1 MKKMF
6 SLLIWISY
14 LALAAPAK
22 SADFASVQLQQFPTL
37 QPVSLQG
44 LTNNKPTY
52 VKLWASWCQPC
63 LEQMPHFQQLQQ
75 SYGDKVNF
83 VAININI
90 NEQRDAIRQVIQRFG
105 LTMPVW
111 LDQQGKIA
119 VALGLVGTPMS
130 VLINSQGQLVYTT
143 HESDQAL
150 DSLLGKL
157 AAGQQLPPADDTS
170 ISIAAQQQILAP
182 FATGEHLLFFTAS
195 WCDWYLA
202 ESRPVMSAHCK
213 QAQQGLNKLAA
224 EFPKAHWQGVVNHL
238 WTDDKALT
246 DFIGLYQLKV
256 PFQIDTG
263 GVLFQHFNVREIP
276 VLLKIKDGKIVTRI
290 TDFKDMA
297 KVRLSVQ
304 QQSTS
309 L

>member
-1 MKKMF
+1 MRRWLMLCGVF
-6 SLLIWISY
+6 ILSW
-14 LALAAPAK
+14 
-22 SADFASVQLQQFPTL
+22 SVQAQVPDVKKIQLQLFPTL

-44 LTNNKPTY
+44 LNNGKPSY

-90 NEQRDAIRQVIQRFG
+90 NEDRDAIRQVIQRFG

-111 LDQQGKIA
+111 LDQQGQIA
-119 VALGLVGTPMS
+119 LALGLVGTPMS
-130 VLINSQGQLVYTT
+130 VLMNSQGQQVYST
-143 HESDQAL
+143 HESDATL
-150 DSLLGKL
+150 DTLLAKL
-157 AAGQQLPPADDTS
+157 AAGQQLPPADNAS
-170 ISIAAQQQILAP
+170 LSIAARQQILAP
-182 FATGEHLLFFTAS
+182 FATGEHLLFFSAS

-202 ESRPVMSAHCK
+202 ESRPAMSAHCK
-213 QAQQGLNKLAA
+213 VAQQGLNKLAA
-224 EFPKAHWQGVVNHL
+224 GFPDDHWQGVVNHL
-238 WTDDKALT
+238 WTDDKALA

-276 VLLKIKDGKIVTRI
+276 VLLKVKEGKIVSRI
-290 TDFKDMA
+290 TDFNDLA
-297 KVRLSVQ
+297 QVRRTL
-304 QQSTS
+304 QSTP
-309 L
+309 

>member
-14 LALAAPAK
+14 LALATPAM

-44 LTNNKPTY
+44 LNNGKPSY

-63 LEQMPHFQQLQQ
+63 LEQMPHFQKLQQ

-90 NEQRDAIRQVIQRFG
+90 NEERDAIRQVIKRFG

-119 VALGLVGTPMS
+119 LALGLVGTPMS
-130 VLINSQGQLVYTT
+130 VLINSQGQQVYST

-150 DSLLGKL
+150 DTLLAKL
-157 AAGQQLPPADDTS
+157 AAGQQLPPADNS
-170 ISIAAQQQILAP
+170 SLSIAAQQQLLAP
-182 FATGEHLLFFTAS
+182 FTKGEHLLFFSAS

-202 ESRPVMSAHCK
+202 ESRPAMSAHCK
-213 QAQQGLNKLAA
+213 VAQQGLNKLAA
-224 EFPKAHWQGVVNHL
+224 EFPAQHWQGVVNHL
-238 WTDDKALT
+238 WTDDKALN
-246 DFIGLYQLKV
+246 DFIALYQLKV
-256 PFQIDTG
+256 PFQIDSG

-276 VLLKIKDGKIVTRI
+276 VLLKIKDGKTVARI
-290 TDFKDMA
+290 TDFNDMA
-297 KVRLSVQ
+297 KVRLMLQ
-304 QQSTS
+304 QTKA